1 MEVKEPARKQRSF
14 FLRFAAP
21 IGLALAVVAGGGWG
35 VYHFLGNS
43 SDAGDS
49 FAGTKKP
56 QSDREEAHSATDQL
70 KNLFASTAAKETSS
84 LAKETVTDAKAGR
97 YSLTAT
103 TSSQPFSAAP
113 ELPPAVVEN
122 TNGATETAA
131 VATVSETVA
140 HSTPSPLGSRYAT
153 VPMPQAAAPSAELN
167 SQPVSEE
174 TPQKEATYVAASDDV
189 TRGQEPEVNPL
200 RASGQTPELADGDL
214 DARTAFAQ
222 APGLASPSTPEP
234 TLAAPPQNF
243 AAGGNGRYQAAEPT
257 LAEPPAADFAA
268 SEPNI
273 ASRQPAPAFGIE
285 SAPPVPA
292 PRQAAPLAAAPIPM
306 QATPLA
312 AASADP
318 PGAQADLSPA
328 DITPTPGITTQ
339 PGTGRP
345 GEQLLEGMQSASIS
359 IQKLVPPEI
368 QVGRRCTFAI
378 RVRNTGQR
386 TAQNVQ
392 IRDEIPLGTELVGT
406 APQATVSG
414 SQLVWDLGSLSVGEE
429 RLVEMELLP
438 TEEREIGSVATVTLA
453 AQASAKALCTRPQL
467 ALRLTTKPQ
476 VLAGKQHLV
485 QIELSNPGSGDATGV
500 MLLETIPVGV
510 SHEAGPALEF
520 EIGTLA
526 AGETRRMELILTAEQ
541 AGKVTNVMTAQ
552 ADANLR
558 VEATCEFEVLAPD
571 LKVSV
576 EGPKRRY
583 LERPATYRVSI
594 NNPGTATAKDIQL
607 TTKLPKGLQFVGADN
622 LGEYNSATHSVQWSL
637 AELPANERGVVEL
650 TALPIE
656 AGEQILQVST
666 SASQGLED
674 RADKRVLVEGIT
686 ALTFEVSDS
695 EGLIEVGG
703 KTTYEIVVANQGS
716 KTATNVQVV
725 AIMPPGLRAL
735 SGQGDSQHTVQGD
748 RIMFSPL
755 PQLAPKGETTF
766 RIQAQGT
773 RPGDQR
779 VRVMIQSDDLQQ
791 PITKEVNTRVYADE

>member
-1 MEVKEPARKQRSF
+1 MPARKPRSF
-14 FLRFAAP
+14 FLRFTAP
-21 IGLALAVVAGGGWG
+21 VGLALAVVAGGGWG

-43 SDAGDS
+43 SDTNDS
-49 FAGTKKP
+49 FAETEKS

-70 KNLFASTAAKETSS
+70 KNLFASTAGKEASS
-84 LAKETVTDAKAGR
+84 LAKETATDAKAGR

-103 TSSQPFSAAP
+103 TSTQPFSAAP
-113 ELPPAVVEN
+113 ELPPTVAEN
-122 TNGATETAA
+122 TNATAEPPA
-131 VATVSETVA
+131 VAKISEMVA
-140 HSTPSPLGSRYAT
+140 RSTPSPLGSRYAT
-153 VPMPQAAAPSAELN
+153 APRATAIQDE
-167 SQPVSEE
+167 PVSPPAPEE
-174 TPQKEATYVAASDDV
+174 TPQKEATFVAASDDV
-189 TRGQEPEVNPL
+189 TRGQEPESNPL
-200 RASGQTPELADGDL
+200 RASGQTSEQVAGDF
-214 DARTAFAQ
+214 DARAAFAQ
-222 APGLASPSTPEP
+222 APGVAPPSTSEP
-234 TLAAPPQNF
+234 TLASPPKNF
-243 AAGGNGRYQAAEPT
+243 ASSDNGRYQAAEPT
-257 LAEPPAADFAA
+257 LAEPPSADFSAN
-268 SEPNI
+268 EP
-273 ASRQPAPAFGIE
+273 SRRPAPAFGIE
-285 SAPPVPA
+285 SAPPIPA
-292 PRQAAPLAAAPIPM
+292 PRQAAPLAATQIPM
-306 QATPLA
+306 ATPLA
-312 AASADP
+312 AAAVVP
-318 PGAQADLSPA
+318 PVAQADLGPT

-500 MLLETIPVGV
+500 MLLETIPAGV

-520 EIGTLA
+520 EIGTLQ

-541 AGKVTNVMTAQ
+541 AGKITNVMTAR

-558 VEATCEFEVLAPD
+558 VEAKCEFEVLAPE

-594 NNPGTATAKDIQL
+594 NNPGTATARDIQL
-607 TTKLPKGLQFVGADN
+607 TTKLSKGLQFVGADN
-622 LGEYNSATHSVQWSL
+622 MGEYDSATHTVQWSL

-674 RADKRVLVEGIT
+674 RTDKRVQVEGIT

-716 KTATNVQVV
+716 KTATNVQIV

-735 SGQGDSQHTVQGD
+735 SGQGDSQHTVQDD
-748 RIMFSPL
+748 RIIFSPL
-755 PQLAPKGETTF
+755 PQLAPKGEATF